1 MFWVY
6 GFWFL
11 EKTFEKE
18 IINSPRLQ
26 PRGWINDEIFV
37 PMALAILQKVLGLR
51 FLVLGKTFE
60 KEIINSPGLQPWD
73 WK

>member
-1 MFWVY
+1 
-6 GFWFL
+6 L
-11 EKTFEKE
+11 RKTFEKE
-18 IINSPRLQ
+18 IINSPGLQ
-26 PRGWINDEIFV
+26 PRGWIDDEIIV
-37 PMALAILQKVLGLR
+37 RVALALLINVLGLR